1 MIFDHKPLCLNSF
14 LIILNLRK
22 HESVNESVCVCLF
35 VPFLICAFAK
45 TLKDLVTVAKI

>member
-22 HESVNESVCVCLF
+22 HETVLESVCVL
-35 VPFLICAFAK
+35 VLAFLICAFAK
-45 TLKDLVTVAKI
+45 TLKDLVAVAKI